1 MLSTYEKQ
9 KQPFYISESSIIF
22 NNLTGKDLNDNVQ

>member
-9 KQPFYISESSIIF
+9 KQPFQILESSIIF
-22 NNLTGKDLNDNVQ
+22 NNLIGKDFNDNVQ